1 MFVTF
6 IFVFENSQNSS
17 LYGPFLHDDDDDDD
31 DDDGMVDQRKAL

>member
-31 DDDGMVDQRKAL
+31 GMVDQRKAL

>member
-31 DDDGMVDQRKAL
+31 DDGMVDRRKAL

>member
-31 DDDGMVDQRKAL
+31 DGMVDQRKAL